1 MVRLQFSIQ
10 LAYDVLDDRSDF
22 IFNLHAARTQ
32 CQTVVEESLTISQP
46 ITPFHFT
53 DAVTDNRMMR
63 LQAQRGELQV
73 RYQATVDIEHRIS
86 QPEQLYETPIA
97 DLPAEAFLYLYPSRY
112 CESDRLCKMAF
123 REFGHMEAGY
133 GRVLAIQKWVQSHV
147 SFHSGIS
154 SGTTSAAETL
164 IERAG
169 VCRDYAHL
177 MIALCRALNI
187 PARFASGIDYG
198 ADPALGPSDFHAYV
212 EVMLSGR
219 WYLFD
224 ASGVTPPM
232 GLIRIG
238 TGRDA
243 GDTAFATI
251 FGRVF
256 SYAPMIAIDA
266 VEDMQSGIVMPVHCD
281 HALSTAD
288 CDA

>member
-10 LAYDVLDDRSDF
+10 LAYEVLDRTSDF
-22 IFNLHAARTQ
+22 VFNIHAARTQ
-32 CQTVVEESLTISQP
+32 CQTVVEERLTINQAIEP
-46 ITPFHFT
+46 IHFT
-53 DAVTDNRMMR
+53 DVVHGNRMMR
-63 LQAQRGELQV
+63 LQANQGSLV
-73 RYQATVDIEHRIS
+73 VNYQATVDIEHRTS
-86 QPEQLYETPIA
+86 MPEQLYETPIA
-97 DLPAEAFLYLYPSRY
+97 DLPSDAFIYLYPSRY
-112 CESDRLCKMAF
+112 CESDRLCKMAM
-123 REFGHMEAGY
+123 REFGHMEPGY

-154 SGTTSAAETL
+154 SGITSAADTL

-251 FGRVF
+251 FGGVS
-256 SYAPMIAIDA
+256 SYAPLIAIDA
-266 VEDMQSGIVMPVHCD
+266 VEDKRSGIVMPVHCE